1 MSCDK
6 KGAAKTKGAGYL
18 VIQFVYYLLWVL
30 ALEGAKEECRN
41 NGFFGKSSSQWY
53 VENNDKGFK
62 GGDVAEKVYAILT
75 VMIILDL
82 FLNRKFFM
90 RLGRKTCMT
99 AAMKQEFK
107 RIKMCKKAQKQA
119 HANLALLNYN
129 HKKYNK

>member
-1 MSCDK
+1 M
-6 KGAAKTKGAGYL
+6 
-18 VIQFVYYLLWVL
+18 WVL
-30 ALEGAKEECRN
+30 ALEGAKEECRG
-41 NGFFGKSSSQWY
+41 NGFFGVSSSWG
-53 VENNDKGFK
+53 EGFK
-62 GGDVAEKVYAILT
+62 GGDIAEKVYAILT

-119 HANLALLNYN
+119 HANLALLNYQ
-129 HKKYNK
+129 HSKYNKKQLSHYDQKEKE